1 MPSKRPPLRAVKKKN
16 NVVRLPGTEP
26 PEEILNEALEHV
38 RKPGTDVTAVMVILY
53 DSRNGFDFTST
64 AMSPE
69 SHALFCMEL
78 EQRVRHHFITRYSD
92 RKPDPGAG

>member
-1 MPSKRPPLRAVKKKN
+1 M
-16 NVVRLPGTEP
+16 
-26 PEEILNEALEHV
+26 
-38 RKPGTDVTAVMVILY
+38 TAVMVILY